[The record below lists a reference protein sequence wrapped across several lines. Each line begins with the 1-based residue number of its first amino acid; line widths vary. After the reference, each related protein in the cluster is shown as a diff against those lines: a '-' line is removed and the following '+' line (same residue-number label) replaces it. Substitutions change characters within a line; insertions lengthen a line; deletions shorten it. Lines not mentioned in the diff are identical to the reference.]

1 VLADKWCEN
10 ACKSLNKSAR
20 KVKSPQWGCASV
32 ADGHQRSER
41 SECKESNGTCRGMSI
56 ACHIMPVHG
65 HVGKYLWPIVAVA
78 VSAAF
83 AKCGTTHC
91 NMYVCIYIHTQ
102 TMDHCSPLRS
112 WTRCRLVSAIYLCN
126 EHKTSETRVSPFAPR
141 HATPP
146 CPLEC
151 APFRGNR
158 TTGLVPQCAHVPMW
172 PCGFYSRFRIHPADD
187 SMVRC
192 ECRQVNWQ
200 DAHAAYA

>member
-1 VLADKWCEN
+1 MRVNPWTNLHEKWSRQNGGVPVLQMGIKGV
-10 ACKSLNKSAR
+10 KGVS
-20 KVKSPQWGCASV
+20 VKSPTARVAAWASRATLCQFTV
-32 ADGHQRSER
+32 TLANICGPLLLLPFLPLSRH
-41 SECKESNGTCRGMSI
+41 
-56 ACHIMPVHG
+56 
-65 HVGKYLWPIVAVA
+65 
-78 VSAAF
+78 
-83 AKCGTTHC
+83 CGTTHC